1 MSIGLRISLPWFGN
15 TLCLLQNK
23 KEAVTGF
30 FFHGDLS
37 ALVFGFQ
44 QFNQLGH
51 STFLTAHQ
59 NFIHQLFDLLR
70 RPSHTGREA
79 SGLKHLDVV
88 VIVPDCSRSDRY

>member
-1 MSIGLRISLPWFGN
+1 M
-15 TLCLLQNK
+15 QNK
-23 KEAVTGF
+23 KEAGNGF

-37 ALVFGFQ
+37 SLVFGFQ

-70 RPSHTGREA
+70 AHATQAEKPAA
-79 SGLKHLDVV
+79 SNISMSL
-88 VIVPDCSRSDRY
+88 